1 MVISLRTYFNP
12 YDLGNREV
20 FPMKNYQ
27 VTKRA
32 LVDIT
37 YVIRDMENEDE
48 AIEAVAA
55 GDYDAKE
62 ETVLETFD
70 DFFDV
75 QEI

>member
-1 MVISLRTYFNP
+1 
-12 YDLGNREV
+12 
-20 FPMKNYQ
+20 MKNYQ